1 MRIRTQIIVTLLS
14 AAALIGLVG
23 GIAIVSQM
31 SLTRSA
37 ALAEAT
43 SVGRQLA
50 EAIAFKASDA
60 PRPLF
65 ERPDALR
72 DFVAS
77 QHGRSKR
84 DLVVVDRDQVIL
96 ADVPGEEQNVGKP
109 FEHDR
114 GNEIGRTLDDG
125 EPRYFVEDSA
135 DVSEPINLVAVP
147 IEAAPDKIV
156 GAVLFE
162 YTPLIHAA
170 QNRTNEMLWLVG
182 LSTAAAMLIAAL
194 SAFLLLGRFSAGLS
208 GLNRG
213 IESLTR
219 GDAGA
224 RIGRISRDE
233 FGQLAQGFDSMASEL
248 ESSRLQLVD
257 QKAYIEDIVR
267 TVAEGIAV
275 IDGEG
280 RIVSANPAAADFA
293 GRHASKIEG
302 QEWRAVLEMRG
313 LSGDRLAPGASPVEL
328 ALATGRRHQAE
339 VRLVKPDGSQLPVVA
354 SCNPLNRSDGGIVL
368 TLSDISELRSAERAV
383 NDRAEELATLNREL
397 KLTSEA
403 TNRLVKLGEL
413 LQACVTFHEAFSV
426 VGSAMPDFFGGL
438 SGTVHLTSASRNLVE
453 EMAHWGEIRSSV
465 GQFAPEDC
473 WALRRGQEHVAG
485 PGLLTP
491 RCNHITENG
500 GRGYVCMP
508 LAAQGE
514 TLGILHLCEPDAVAR
529 PEWLSERQQVLRGV
543 VDTLALALANLRLRE
558 TLRQQSIRDP
568 ITGLYNR
575 RYLEE
580 TSSRE
585 LRRMERT
592 GQPVAVI
599 MLDVDHF
606 KQFNDTFG
614 HEAGD
619 LVLKQ
624 LAGTLLDHARES
636 DVVSR
641 YGGEEFALMMPG
653 TSLAD
658 GAERADTLRKAVKQ
672 LHLAH
677 RGRTLGT
684 ITASFGVAAF
694 PDLGVSWTEIVNAA
708 DRALY
713 QAKADGRDRVVVG
726 SATTGVGPATT
737 GVGPTTTG
745 VGPTTTGVGPAMTDG
760 PKVSKA
766 GQSAP

>member
-1 MRIRTQIIVTLLS
+1 LDGLVRIKTQIIATLLS

-23 GIAIVSQM
+23 GIAIFYQM
-31 SLTRSA
+31 SQTRSV

-43 SVGRQLA
+43 AVGRQLA
-50 EAIAFKASDA
+50 EMIAFRASDA
-60 PRPLF
+60 PHSLF
-65 ERPDALR
+65 ERPEALR
-72 DFVAS
+72 EFARL
-77 QHGRSKR
+77 QHSDSKR
-84 DLVVVDRDQVIL
+84 DLVVVDHNKVIL
-96 ADVPGEEQNVGKP
+96 ADVPGEERNVGTP

-114 GNEIGRTLDDG
+114 DNEVGRTIEDG
-125 EPRYFVEDSA
+125 VPHDFVENSIDESNG
-135 DVSEPINLVAVP
+135 INLVAVP
-147 IEAAPDKIV
+147 IEDAPGKTV

-162 YTPLIHAA
+162 YTPLLRASQH
-170 QNRTNEMLWLVG
+170 RTNTMLWLVG
-182 LSTAAAMLIAAL
+182 LCTAAAVLISGI
-194 SAFLLLGRFSAGLS
+194 SAFLLLRGFDTGLS
-208 GLNRG
+208 GLTRG
-213 IESLTR
+213 IESLAR

-224 RIGRISRDE
+224 RIGRASNDE
-233 FGQLAQGFDSMASEL
+233 FGKLAQGFDTMASEL
-248 ESSRLQLVD
+248 ETSRGQLVE

-275 IDGEG
+275 IDGNG
-280 RIVSANPAAADFA
+280 KIVSVNPAAAEIV
-293 GRHASKIEG
+293 GRRSDKIEG
-302 QEWRAVLEMRG
+302 QEWRSVLDMRG

-328 ALATGRRHQAE
+328 ALTTGRRHQAE
-339 VRLVKPDGSQLPVVA
+339 IRLAKPDGSQLPVVA

-397 KLTSEA
+397 KETSQA
-403 TNRLVKLGEL
+403 TTRLVKLGEL
-413 LQACVTFHEAFSV
+413 LQACVTFQEAFSV

-453 EMAHWGEIRSSV
+453 EMAHWGAIRSSV

-473 WALRRGQEHVAG
+473 WALRRGQEHIAG
-485 PGLLTP
+485 PGMLTP

-514 TLGILHLCEPDAVAR
+514 TLGIVHLCEPDATAK
-529 PEWLSERQQVLRGV
+529 PQWLAERQQILRGV

-568 ITGLYNR
+568 NTGLYNR

-585 LRRMERT
+585 LRRMERS
-592 GQPVAVI
+592 GQPLAMI

-624 LAGTLLDHARES
+624 VAATLLDHARES

-658 GAERADTLRKAVKQ
+658 GAERAEALRKAIKQ

-694 PDLGVSWTEIVNAA
+694 PELGASWVEIVNAA
-708 DRALY
+708 DRSLY
-713 QAKADGRDRVVVG
+713 QAKADGRDRVVAG
-726 SATTGVGPATT
+726 LGKAPA
-737 GVGPTTTG
+737 
-745 VGPTTTGVGPAMTDG
+745 DRQL
-760 PKVSKA
+760 SKA
-766 GQSAP
+766 SKNVA

>member
-1 MRIRTQIIVTLLS
+1 LVRIKTQIVATLLS

-23 GIAIVSQM
+23 GIAIVSQI
-31 SLTRSA
+31 SLTRSG

-50 EAIAFKASDA
+50 ETIAFRASDA
-60 PRPLF
+60 PHSLF

-72 DFVAS
+72 EFVKS
-77 QHGRSKR
+77 QHSDSKR
-84 DLVVVDRDQVIL
+84 DLVVVDHDKVIL
-96 ADVPGEEQNVGKP
+96 ADVPGEEKNVGTP
-109 FEHDR
+109 YGHDPD
-114 GNEIGRTLDDG
+114 NEVGRTIEDG
-125 EPRYFVEDSA
+125 TPRDFVETSA
-135 DVSEPINLVAVP
+135 DISEAINLVTVP
-147 IEAAPDKIV
+147 IKDAPGKTV

-162 YTPLIHAA
+162 YTPLLHAA
-170 QNRTNEMLWLVG
+170 QKRTNTILWLVG
-182 LSTAAAMLIAAL
+182 LCTAAAVLISAF
-194 SAFLLLGRFSAGLS
+194 SAFLLLRGFGAGLS
-208 GLNRG
+208 GFNRG
-213 IESLTR
+213 IESLAR

-224 RIGRISRDE
+224 RIGHASNNE
-233 FGQLAQGFDSMASEL
+233 FGQLARGFDSMAAEL
-248 ESSRLQLVD
+248 ESSRGQLVE

-267 TVAEGIAV
+267 TVAEGIVV
-275 IDGEG
+275 IDGNG
-280 RIVSANPAAADFA
+280 KIVSANPAAAEIV
-293 GRHASKIEG
+293 GRRNDKIEG
-302 QEWRAVLEMRG
+302 QDWPEVLDIRG
-313 LSGDRLAPGASPVEL
+313 PSADRLAQATSPIEL
-328 ALATGRRHQAE
+328 ALTTGRRHQAE
-339 VRLVKPDGSQLPVVA
+339 VRLAKPDGSYLPVVA

-368 TLSDISELRSAERAV
+368 TLNDISELRSAERAV
-383 NDRAEELATLNREL
+383 SDRAEELATLNREL
-397 KLTSEA
+397 KETSQA
-403 TNRLVKLGEL
+403 TTRLVKLGEL
-413 LQACVTFHEAFSV
+413 LQACVTFQEAFSV

-453 EMAHWGEIRSSV
+453 EMAHWGTVRSSV

-485 PGLLTP
+485 PGMLTP

-514 TLGILHLCEPDAVAR
+514 TLGIVHLCEPDAAGK
-529 PEWLSERQQVLRGV
+529 PDWLAERQQILRGV

-568 ITGLYNR
+568 NTGLYNR

-585 LRRMERT
+585 LRRMERSQ
-592 GQPVAVI
+592 QPLAMI

-624 LAGTLLDHARES
+624 VAGTLLDHARDS

-658 GAERADTLRKAVKQ
+658 AAERAEALRKAIKQ

-684 ITASFGVAAF
+684 ITASFGVSAF
-694 PDLGVSWTEIVNAA
+694 PELGASWVEIVNAA
-708 DRALY
+708 DRSLY
-713 QAKADGRDRVVVG
+713 QAKADGRDRVVAGLGKADPDWDLSTANQSVG
-726 SATTGVGPATT
+726 
-737 GVGPTTTG
+737 
-745 VGPTTTGVGPAMTDG
+745 
-760 PKVSKA
+760 
-766 GQSAP
+766 

>member
-1 MRIRTQIIVTLLS
+1 MRIKTQIITALS
-14 AAALIGLVG
+14 SAVALIGLVG
-23 GIAIVSQM
+23 GIAIVSQI
-31 SLTRSA
+31 SLTRSG

-43 SVGRQLA
+43 SVARQLA
-50 EAIAFKASDA
+50 AAIAFKAADT

-65 ERPDALR
+65 ERPEALR
-72 DFVAS
+72 EFVTS
-77 QHGRSKR
+77 QHSGSKR
-84 DLVVVDRDQVIL
+84 DLVVVDRGKIIL
-96 ADVPGEEQNVGKP
+96 ADIPGEEQNVGTA
-109 FEHDR
+109 FDHDR
-114 GNEIGRTLDDG
+114 GNEVGRTLDDG
-125 EPRYFVEDSA
+125 EPRDFVESSA
-135 DVSEPINLVAVP
+135 DVSEAINLVAVP
-147 IEAAPDKIV
+147 IKDAADQTV

-162 YTPLIHAA
+162 YTPLLRAA
-170 QNRTNEMLWLVG
+170 QERTNNVLWLVG
-182 LSTAAAMLIAAL
+182 LCTAAAVLLSAL
-194 SAFLLLGRFSAGLS
+194 SAFLLLRGFGAGLS

-213 IESLTR
+213 IESLAR

-224 RIGRISRDE
+224 RIGRIANDE
-233 FGQLAQGFDSMASEL
+233 FGQLAQGFDRMASEL
-248 ESSRLQLVD
+248 ESSRAQLVE

-275 IDGEG
+275 INGSG
-280 RIVSANPAAADFA
+280 QIVSVNPAAAEIV
-293 GRHASKIEG
+293 GRRNDKVEG
-302 QEWRAVLEMRG
+302 QNWSSILDIRG
-313 LSGDRLAPGASPVEL
+313 LSGDRLAQGTSPVEL
-328 ALATGRRHQAE
+328 ALSTGRRHQAE
-339 VRLVKPDGSQLPVVA
+339 VRLAKPDGSYLPVIA

-383 NDRAEELATLNREL
+383 SDRAEEMATLNREL
-397 KLTSEA
+397 KETSQA
-403 TNRLVKLGEL
+403 TTRLVKLGEL
-413 LQACVTFHEAFSV
+413 LQACVTFKEAFSV

-453 EMAHWGEIRSSV
+453 EMAHWGAVRSSV

-485 PGLLTP
+485 PGMLTP

-514 TLGILHLCEPDAVAR
+514 TLGIVHLCEPDAVDR
-529 PEWLSERQQVLRGV
+529 PGWLAERQQILRGV

-568 ITGLYNR
+568 NTGLYNR

-585 LRRMERT
+585 LRRMERSE
-592 GQPVAVI
+592 QPLAMI

-624 LAGTLLDHARES
+624 VAGTLLDHARES

-641 YGGEEFALMMPG
+641 YGGEEFALMMPA

-658 GAERADTLRKAVKQ
+658 GAERAEALRKAIKQ

-694 PDLGVSWTEIVNAA
+694 PELGASWAEIVNAA

-726 SATTGVGPATT
+726 LGNAHADRQQ
-737 GVGPTTTG
+737 
-745 VGPTTTGVGPAMTDG
+745 A
-760 PKVSKA
+760 KASKSVA
-766 GQSAP
+766 

>member
-1 MRIRTQIIVTLLS
+1 MRIKTQIIVTLLS
-14 AAALIGLVG
+14 AATLIGVVG
-23 GIAIVSQM
+23 AIAIVSQM
-31 SLTRSA
+31 SLTKSA
-37 ALAEAT
+37 TLAEAT

-60 PRPLF
+60 PRSLF

-72 DFVAS
+72 DFVS
-77 QHGRSKR
+77 LQHRSSNR
-84 DLVVVDRDQVIL
+84 DLVVVDRNKTIL
-96 ADVPGEEQNVGKP
+96 ADIPGEEDNVGKP
-109 FEHDR
+109 FGHDHH
-114 GNEIGRTLDDG
+114 NEVGRVLDDNQ
-125 EPRYFVEDSA
+125 PLAFVEDSA
-135 DVSEPINLVAVP
+135 DVPEPINLVAVP
-147 IEAAPDKIV
+147 IKDTLAKTV

-162 YTPLIHAA
+162 YTPLLRAA
-170 QNRTNEMLWLVG
+170 QDRTNAMLWLVG
-182 LSTAAAMLIAAL
+182 LCTAAAMLIAAF
-194 SAFLLLGRFSAGLS
+194 SAVLLLNRFGAGLS
-208 GLNRG
+208 SLNRG
-213 IESLTR
+213 IGSLTR

-224 RIGRISRDE
+224 RIGLMSRDE

-257 QKAYIEDIVR
+257 QKAYIEEIVR

-280 RIVSANPAAADFA
+280 RVVSVNPAAADLA
-293 GRHASKIEG
+293 GRHASRIEG
-302 QEWRAVLEMRG
+302 QEWRSILDMRG
-313 LSGDRLAPGASPVEL
+313 ASGDKLAPGTSPVEL
-328 ALATGRRHQAE
+328 TLATGRRHQSE
-339 VRLVKPDGSQLPVVA
+339 VRLVKPDGSQLPVIA
-354 SCNPLNRSDGGIVL
+354 SCNPLNRADGGIVL

-383 NDRAEELATLNREL
+383 NDRAEELAVLNREL
-397 KLTSEA
+397 KQTSEA

-413 LQACVTFHEAFSV
+413 LQACVTFQEAFSV

-453 EMAHWGEIRSSV
+453 EMAHWGDVRSSV

-485 PGLLTP
+485 PGMLTP

-514 TLGILHLCEPDAVAR
+514 TLGIVHLTEPNAADR
-529 PEWLSERQQVLRGV
+529 PDWLAERKQVLRGV

-568 ITGLYNR
+568 NTGLYNR

-585 LRRMERT
+585 LRRLERS
-592 GQPVAVI
+592 GQPMAVI

-624 LAGTLLDHARES
+624 VASTLLDHAREG

-641 YGGEEFALMMPG
+641 YGGEEFAVMMPG
-653 TSLAD
+653 TSLVDA
-658 GAERADTLRKAVKQ
+658 AERAEALRKAVKQ

-684 ITASFGVAAF
+684 ITASFGVSAF
-694 PDLGVSWTEIVNAA
+694 PELGASWAEIVNAA
-708 DRALY
+708 DRSLY
-713 QAKADGRDRVVVG
+713 QAKADGRDRVVAG
-726 SATTGVGPATT
+726 LRKTDPDWDLSTTGR
-737 GVGPTTTG
+737 
-745 VGPTTTGVGPAMTDG
+745 
-760 PKVSKA
+760 
-766 GQSAP
+766 SAAEG

>member
-1 MRIRTQIIVTLLS
+1 MRIKTQIIATLLS

-23 GIAIVSQM
+23 AVAVVSQM
-31 SLTRSA
+31 SLTKSA

-50 EAIAFKASDA
+50 DAIAFKASDA
-60 PRPLF
+60 PRSLF

-72 DFVAS
+72 DFVAL
-77 QHGRSKR
+77 QHRSSNR
-84 DLVVVDRDQVIL
+84 DLVVVDRNKTIL
-96 ADVPGEEQNVGKP
+96 ADIPGEEDNVGKP
-109 FEHDR
+109 FGHDHD
-114 GNEIGRTLDDG
+114 NEVGRVLEDNQ
-125 EPRYFVEDSA
+125 PLAFVEDSA
-135 DVSEPINLVAVP
+135 DVPEPINLVAVP
-147 IEAAPDKIV
+147 IKDTLGKTV

-162 YTPLIHAA
+162 YTPLLRAA
-170 QNRTNEMLWLVG
+170 QDRTNAMLWLVG
-182 LSTAAAMLIAAL
+182 LCTAAAMLIAAF
-194 SAFLLLGRFSAGLS
+194 SAVLLLNRFGAGLS
-208 GLNRG
+208 SLNRG
-213 IESLTR
+213 IGSLTR

-224 RIGRISRDE
+224 RIGLISRDE

-280 RIVSANPAAADFA
+280 RIVSVNPAAADLA
-293 GRHASKIEG
+293 GRHASRIEG
-302 QEWRAVLEMRG
+302 QEWRSILDMRG
-313 LSGDRLAPGASPVEL
+313 MSGDRLPPGTSPVDL
-328 ALATGRRHQAE
+328 TLATGRRHQGE
-339 VRLVKPDGSQLPVVA
+339 VRLVKPDGSQLPVIA
-354 SCNPLNRSDGGIVL
+354 SCNPLNRAGGGIVL

-383 NDRAEELATLNREL
+383 NDRAEELAVLNREL
-397 KLTSEA
+397 KQTSEA

-413 LQACVTFHEAFSV
+413 LQACVTFQEAFSV

-438 SGTVHLTSASRNLVE
+438 SGSVHLTSASRNLVE

-473 WALRRGQEHVAG
+473 WALRRGQEHAAG
-485 PGLLTP
+485 PGMLTP
-491 RCNHITENG
+491 RCNHISENG
-500 GRGYVCMP
+500 GRGYVCVP

-514 TLGILHLCEPDAVAR
+514 TLGIVHLCEPNAADR
-529 PEWLSERQQVLRGV
+529 PDWVSRRQQVLRGV

-568 ITGLYNR
+568 NTGLYNR

-580 TSSRE
+580 TSARE
-585 LRRMERT
+585 LRRLERS
-592 GQPVAVI
+592 GHPMAMI

-624 LAGTLLDHARES
+624 VAATLLDHARES

-653 TSLAD
+653 TTLAD
-658 GAERADTLRKAVKQ
+658 AAERAEALRKAIKH
-672 LHLAH
+672 LHLTH

-684 ITASFGVAAF
+684 ITASFGVSAF
-694 PDLGVSWTEIVNAA
+694 PELGASWVEIVNAA
-708 DRALY
+708 DRSLY
-713 QAKADGRDRVVVG
+713 QAKADGRDRVVAGLGKVDPEWDI
-726 SATTGVGPATT
+726 STADQRTG
-737 GVGPTTTG
+737 
-745 VGPTTTGVGPAMTDG
+745 
-760 PKVSKA
+760 
-766 GQSAP
+766 

>member
-1 MRIRTQIIVTLLS
+1 MRIKTQIIATLLS
-14 AAALIGLVG
+14 AAALIGAVG
-23 GIAIVSQM
+23 AIAIVSQM

-43 SVGRQLA
+43 SVARQLA
-50 EAIAFKASDA
+50 EAIAFKTSDL

-65 ERPDALR
+65 DKPEVLR

-77 QHGRSKR
+77 QHSLSKR
-84 DLVVVDRDQVIL
+84 DLVILDRGKVIL
-96 ADVPGEEQNVGKP
+96 ADIPGEEQNVGRS
-109 FEHDR
+109 FDHDR
-114 GNEIGRTLDDG
+114 GNEVGRTLNDG
-125 EPRYFVEDSA
+125 QPRDFVENSD
-135 DVSEPINLVAVP
+135 DVSAAINLVAVP
-147 IEAAPDKIV
+147 IETAPGKIA

-162 YTPLIHAA
+162 YTPLLRAA
-170 QNRTNEMLWLVG
+170 QDRTNTMLWLVG
-182 LSTAAAMLIAAL
+182 LSTAAAMLIAAV
-194 SAFLLLGRFSAGLS
+194 SAFLLLNRFGAGLS
-208 GLNRG
+208 NLNRG

-224 RIGRISRDE
+224 RIGRNSSDE
-233 FGQLAQGFDSMASEL
+233 FGQLAKGFDSMASEL

-257 QKAYIEDIVR
+257 QKAFIEDIVR
-267 TVAEGIAV
+267 TVAEGIVV
-275 IDGEG
+275 IDGAG
-280 RIVSANPAAADFA
+280 RVVSANPAAADIA

-302 QEWRAVLEMRG
+302 QEWRSVLEMLG
-313 LSGDRLAPGASPVEL
+313 PSGDKLAPGASPVDL
-328 ALATGRRHQAE
+328 ALATGRRHQGE
-339 VRLVKPDGSQLPVVA
+339 VRLVKPDGVQLPVIA
-354 SCNPLNRSDGGIVL
+354 SCNPLNRADGGIVL

-397 KLTSEA
+397 KQTSEA

-413 LQACVTFHEAFSV
+413 LQACVTFQEAFSV
-426 VGSAMPDFFGGL
+426 VGSAMPDFFDGL
-438 SGTVHLTSASRNLVE
+438 SGTVHLTSASRNLVD

-465 GQFAPEDC
+465 GQFSPEDC

-485 PGLLTP
+485 PGMLTP

-514 TLGILHLCEPDAVAR
+514 TLGIVHLCEPDAADR
-529 PEWLSERQQVLRGV
+529 PNWLAARQQVLRGV

-568 ITGLYNR
+568 NTGLYNR

-592 GQPVAVI
+592 AQPMALI

-624 LAGTLLDHARES
+624 VATTLLDHARES

-641 YGGEEFALMMPG
+641 YGGEEFALMMPA

-658 GAERADTLRKAVKQ
+658 AAERAEALRKAIKQ
-672 LHLAH
+672 LHLTH

-694 PDLGVSWTEIVNAA
+694 PELGASWVEIVNAA
-708 DRALY
+708 DRSLY
-713 QAKADGRDRVVVG
+713 QAKADGRDRVVAGLGKADPEWDV
-726 SATTGVGPATT
+726 SAAGQ
-737 GVGPTTTG
+737 
-745 VGPTTTGVGPAMTDG
+745 
-760 PKVSKA
+760 KA
-766 GQSAP
+766 G

>member
-1 MRIRTQIIVTLLS
+1 MRIRTQIIATLLS

-23 GIAIVSQM
+23 GVAIVSQM

-43 SVGRQLA
+43 SVARQLA
-50 EAIAFKASDA
+50 AAIAFKAADT

-65 ERPDALR
+65 ERPEALR
-72 DFVAS
+72 EFVTS
-77 QHGRSKR
+77 QHSGSKR
-84 DLVVVDRDQVIL
+84 DLVVVDRGKIIL
-96 ADVPGEEQNVGKP
+96 ADIPGEEQNVGTA
-109 FEHDR
+109 FAHDR
-114 GNEIGRTLDDG
+114 GNEVGRTIDDG
-125 EPRYFVEDSA
+125 EPRDFVESSA
-135 DVSEPINLVAVP
+135 DVADAINLVAVP
-147 IEAAPDKIV
+147 IKDAPGATI

-162 YTPLIHAA
+162 YTPLLHAA
-170 QNRTNEMLWLVG
+170 QQRNNNILWLVG
-182 LSTAAAMLIAAL
+182 LCTAAAMLLSGI
-194 SAFLLLGRFSAGLS
+194 SAFLLLRGFGAGLS

-213 IESLTR
+213 IESLAR

-224 RIGRISRDE
+224 RIDRASNDE
-233 FGQLAQGFDSMASEL
+233 FGQLAQGFDRMASEL
-248 ESSRLQLVD
+248 ETSRGQLVE

-267 TVAEGIAV
+267 TVAEGIVV
-275 IDGEG
+275 INGNG
-280 RIVSANPAAADFA
+280 QIVSVNPAAAEIVGWRND
-293 GRHASKIEG
+293 KIEG
-302 QEWRAVLEMRG
+302 QDWSSVLDLRG
-313 LSGDRLAPGASPVEL
+313 LSGDRLAQATSPVER

-339 VRLVKPDGSQLPVVA
+339 VRLAKPDGSYLPIVA
-354 SCNPLNRSDGGIVL
+354 SCNPLNRPDGGIVL

-383 NDRAEELATLNREL
+383 SDRAEELATLNREL
-397 KLTSEA
+397 QETSQA
-403 TNRLVKLGEL
+403 TTRLVKLGEL
-413 LQACVTFHEAFSV
+413 LQACVTFQEAFSV

-453 EMAHWGEIRSSV
+453 EMAHWGAVRSSV

-485 PGLLTP
+485 PGMLTP

-514 TLGILHLCEPDAVAR
+514 TLGIVHLCEPDAADK
-529 PEWLSERQQVLRGV
+529 PGWLTERQQILRGV

-568 ITGLYNR
+568 NTGLYNR

-585 LRRMERT
+585 LRRMERSE
-592 GQPVAVI
+592 QPLAMI

-624 LAGTLLDHARES
+624 VAATLLDHARES

-641 YGGEEFALMMPG
+641 YGGEEFALMMPA
-653 TSLAD
+653 TSLAE
-658 GAERADTLRKAVKQ
+658 GAERAEALRKAIKQ

-694 PDLGVSWTEIVNAA
+694 PELGASWAEIVNAA

-713 QAKADGRDRVVVG
+713 QAKAEGRDRVVVG
-726 SATTGVGPATT
+726 LGKAHAERQR
-737 GVGPTTTG
+737 
-745 VGPTTTGVGPAMTDG
+745 
-760 PKVSKA
+760 SKA
-766 GQSAP
+766 SKGVA

>member
-1 MRIRTQIIVTLLS
+1 MRIRTQIIATLLS
-14 AAALIGLVG
+14 AATLIGLVG
-23 GIAIVSQM
+23 VIAIFSQM

-43 SVGRQLA
+43 SVGQQLA
-50 EAIAFKASDA
+50 ETIAFKASDA

-65 ERPDALR
+65 DRLEALR
-72 DFVAS
+72 DFVTA
-77 QHGRSKR
+77 QHRLSKR
-84 DLVVVDRDQVIL
+84 DLVVVDRGKIIL
-96 ADVPGEEQNVGKP
+96 ADVPGEEQNLGKP
-109 FEHDR
+109 FDHDS
-114 GNEIGRTLDDG
+114 GNEVGRTLDDG
-125 EPRYFVEDSA
+125 QPRDFVEDSK
-135 DVSEPINLVAVP
+135 DVSEAIDLVAVP
-147 IEAAPDKIV
+147 IVVAPGKVV

-162 YTPLIHAA
+162 YTPLLRAA
-170 QNRTNEMLWLVG
+170 QNRTNTMLWVVG
-182 LSTAAAMLIAAL
+182 LSTAAAMLIATL
-194 SAFLLLGRFSAGLS
+194 SAFLLLSRFGAGLS
-208 GLNRG
+208 GLNKG
-213 IESLTR
+213 IEALAR
-219 GDAGA
+219 GEAGA
-224 RIGRISRDE
+224 RIGRVSKDE
-233 FGQLAQGFDSMASEL
+233 FGKLARGFDNMASEL
-248 ESSRLQLVD
+248 ESSRRQLVD
-257 QKAYIEDIVR
+257 QKAYIEDIVH
-267 TVAEGIAV
+267 TVAEGIVV

-280 RIVSANPAAADFA
+280 RIVSVNPAAADIA

-302 QEWRAVLEMRG
+302 HDWRSVLEMRG
-313 LSGDRLAPGASPVEL
+313 PSGDRLAQGASPVEL

-339 VRLVKPDGSQLPVVA
+339 VRLAKPDASQMPVVA
-354 SCNPLNRSDGGIVL
+354 SCNPLNRAGGGIVL

-383 NDRAEELATLNREL
+383 SDRAEELAVLNREL
-397 KLTSEA
+397 KETSQA

-413 LQACVTFHEAFSV
+413 LQACVTFQEAFSV

-453 EMAHWGEIRSSV
+453 EMAHWGDIRSSV
-465 GQFAPEDC
+465 GQFSPEDC
-473 WALRRGQEHVAG
+473 WALRRGQQHVAG
-485 PGLLTP
+485 PGMLTP
-491 RCNHITENG
+491 RCNHIVENG

-514 TLGILHLCEPDAVAR
+514 TLGIVHLCEPAAADS
-529 PEWLSERQQVLRGV
+529 PDWLVEQQQVLRGV

-568 ITGLYNR
+568 NTGLYNR

-585 LRRMERT
+585 LRRMERS
-592 GQPVAVI
+592 GQPMAMV

-624 LAGTLLDHARES
+624 VASTLLDHARES

-658 GAERADTLRKAVKQ
+658 AAERAEALRKAIKQ
-672 LHLAH
+672 LHLTH

-684 ITASFGVAAF
+684 ITASFGVSAF
-694 PDLGVSWTEIVNAA
+694 PDLGASWVEIVNAA
-708 DRALY
+708 DRSLY
-713 QAKADGRDRVVVG
+713 QAKADGRDRVVAG
-726 SATTGVGPATT
+726 LG
-737 GVGPTTTG
+737 
-745 VGPTTTGVGPAMTDG
+745 
-760 PKVSKA
+760 KVDPDWDISTAGQKA
-766 GQSAP
+766 G

>member
-1 MRIRTQIIVTLLS
+1 MRIKTQIVATLLS

-23 GIAIVSQM
+23 GIAIISQM

-37 ALAEAT
+37 AVAEAT
-43 SVGRQLA
+43 GVGRQLA
-50 EAIAFKASDA
+50 DAIAFKTSDA
-60 PRPLF
+60 PHSLF
-65 ERPDALR
+65 ERADALR
-72 DFVAS
+72 EFVKS
-77 QHGRSKR
+77 QHSDSKR
-84 DLVVVDRDQVIL
+84 DLVVVNHDKVIL
-96 ADVPGEEQNVGKP
+96 ADVPGEEKNVGTP
-109 FEHDR
+109 YRHDPD
-114 GNEIGRTLDDG
+114 NEVGRTIESG
-125 EPRYFVEDSA
+125 APRDFIEDSG
-135 DVSEPINLVAVP
+135 DVAEPINLVAVP
-147 IEAAPDKIV
+147 IKDAPGKTV

-162 YTPLIHAA
+162 YTPLLHAA
-170 QNRTNEMLWLVG
+170 QQRTNSMLWLIG
-182 LSTAAAMLIAAL
+182 LCTAAAVLISAL
-194 SAFLLLGRFSAGLS
+194 SAFLLLRGFGAGLS

-213 IESLTR
+213 IESLAR

-224 RIGRISRDE
+224 RIGLTSNDE
-233 FGQLAQGFDSMASEL
+233 FGQLSRAFDSMASEL
-248 ESSRLQLVD
+248 ESSRGQLVE

-267 TVAEGIAV
+267 TVAEGIVV
-275 IDGEG
+275 IDGNG
-280 RIVSANPAAADFA
+280 QIVSVNPAAAEIV
-293 GRHASKIEG
+293 GRRNDKIEG
-302 QEWRAVLEMRG
+302 QDWPSVLDIRG
-313 LSGDRLAPGASPVEL
+313 LSGDRLAQATSPIGL
-328 ALATGRRHQAE
+328 ALTTGRRHQAE
-339 VRLVKPDGSQLPVVA
+339 VRLAKPDGSSLPVIA

-368 TLSDISELRSAERAV
+368 TLNDISELRSAERAV
-383 NDRAEELATLNREL
+383 SDRAEELATLNREL
-397 KLTSEA
+397 KETSQA
-403 TNRLVKLGEL
+403 TTRLVKLGEL
-413 LQACVTFHEAFSV
+413 LQACVTFQEAFSV

-453 EMAHWGEIRSSV
+453 EMAHWGTVRSSV

-485 PGLLTP
+485 PGMLTP

-514 TLGILHLCEPDAVAR
+514 TLGIVHLCEPDAADR
-529 PEWLSERQQVLRGV
+529 PGWLTERQQILRGV
-543 VDTLALALANLRLRE
+543 VDTLALALANLGLRE

-568 ITGLYNR
+568 NTGLYNR

-585 LRRMERT
+585 LRRMERSE
-592 GQPVAVI
+592 QPLAMI

-624 LAGTLLDHARES
+624 VASTLLDHARES

-658 GAERADTLRKAVKQ
+658 AAERAEALRKAIKQ
-672 LHLAH
+672 PHLAH

-684 ITASFGVAAF
+684 ITASFGVSAF
-694 PDLGVSWTEIVNAA
+694 PELGASWVEIVNAA
-708 DRALY
+708 DRSLY
-713 QAKADGRDRVVVG
+713 QAKADGRDRVVAGLGRADPNWDLSTASQSVG
-726 SATTGVGPATT
+726 
-737 GVGPTTTG
+737 
-745 VGPTTTGVGPAMTDG
+745 
-760 PKVSKA
+760 
-766 GQSAP
+766 

>member
-1 MRIRTQIIVTLLS
+1 MRIRTQIIATLLS
-14 AAALIGLVG
+14 AAVLIGVVG
-23 GIAIVSQM
+23 AIAIFSQM
-31 SLTRSA
+31 SLTRSD

-60 PRPLF
+60 QPVF
-65 ERPDALR
+65 ERPEALR
-72 DFVAS
+72 EFVTA
-77 QHGRSKR
+77 QHIRSKR
-84 DLVVVDRDQVIL
+84 DLVVIDHSKIIL
-96 ADVPGEEQNVGKP
+96 ADIPGEEQNVGTV

-114 GNEIGRTLDDG
+114 GNEVGRTLDDG
-125 EPRYFVEDSA
+125 EPRDFVEDSV
-135 DVSEPINLVAVP
+135 DVSEPINLIVVP
-147 IEAAPDKIV
+147 IEGTPGKIV

-162 YTPLIHAA
+162 YTPLLHAV
-170 QNRTNEMLWLVG
+170 QNRTNAMIWLVG
-182 LSTAAAMLIAAL
+182 LSTVAAMLVAAL
-194 SAFLLLGRFSAGLS
+194 SAFLLLNRFGSGLA

-213 IESLTR
+213 IEALAR

-224 RIGRISRDE
+224 RIGRTSRDE
-233 FGQLAQGFDSMASEL
+233 FGQLAQGFDGMASQL

-275 IDGEG
+275 LDGEG
-280 RIVSANPAAADFA
+280 RIVSVNPAAADIA

-302 QEWRAVLEMRG
+302 QDWSSVLEMRG

-328 ALATGRRHQAE
+328 ALATGRRHQSE
-339 VRLVKPDGSQLPVVA
+339 VRLVKPDGSQLPVIV
-354 SCNPLNRSDGGIVL
+354 SCNPLNRADGGIVL
-368 TLSDISELRSAERAV
+368 TLSDISELKSAERAV
-383 NDRAEELATLNREL
+383 NDRAEELAALNHEL
-397 KLTSEA
+397 KQTSEA
-403 TNRLVKLGEL
+403 TTRLVKLGEL

-426 VGSAMPDFFGGL
+426 VGSAMPDFFDGL

-453 EMAHWGEIRSSV
+453 EMAHWGDVRSSV

-473 WALRRGQEHVAG
+473 WALRRGQAHVAG
-485 PGLLTP
+485 PGMLTP

-514 TLGILHLCEPDAVAR
+514 TLGILHLCEPNAAER
-529 PEWLSERQQVLRGV
+529 PQWLTERQEVLRGV

-568 ITGLYNR
+568 NTGLYNR

-585 LRRMERT
+585 LRRLQRS
-592 GQPVAVI
+592 GQPMAVI

-624 LAGTLLDHARES
+624 VAAALLDHARDS

-641 YGGEEFALMMPG
+641 YGGEEFALMLPG

-658 GAERADTLRKAVKQ
+658 AAERAEALRKAIKQ

-684 ITASFGVAAF
+684 ITASFGVSAF
-694 PDLGVSWTEIVNAA
+694 PELGASWVEIVNAA
-708 DRALY
+708 DRSLY
-713 QAKADGRDRVVVG
+713 QAKADGRDRVVAGLGKADPDWDLSTANQSVG
-726 SATTGVGPATT
+726 
-737 GVGPTTTG
+737 
-745 VGPTTTGVGPAMTDG
+745 
-760 PKVSKA
+760 
-766 GQSAP
+766 

>member
-1 MRIRTQIIVTLLS
+1 LLS
-14 AAALIGLVG
+14 
-23 GIAIVSQM
+23 
-31 SLTRSA
+31 
-37 ALAEAT
+37 
-43 SVGRQLA
+43 
-50 EAIAFKASDA
+50 
-60 PRPLF
+60 
-65 ERPDALR
+65 
-72 DFVAS
+72 
-77 QHGRSKR
+77 
-84 DLVVVDRDQVIL
+84 
-96 ADVPGEEQNVGKP
+96 
-109 FEHDR
+109 
-114 GNEIGRTLDDG
+114 
-125 EPRYFVEDSA
+125 
-135 DVSEPINLVAVP
+135 
-147 IEAAPDKIV
+147 
-156 GAVLFE
+156 
-162 YTPLIHAA
+162 
-170 QNRTNEMLWLVG
+170 
-182 LSTAAAMLIAAL
+182 
-194 SAFLLLGRFSAGLS
+194 RFGVGLS

-213 IESLTR
+213 IEALAR
-219 GDAGA
+219 GDAGS
-224 RIGRISRDE
+224 RIGGTSRDE
-233 FGQLAQGFDSMASEL
+233 FGQLAQGFDSMASQL

-275 IDGEG
+275 LDGEG
-280 RIVSANPAAADFA
+280 RIVSVNPAAADIA

-302 QEWRAVLEMRG
+302 QDWRSVLEMRG
-313 LSGDRLAPGASPVEL
+313 LSGDRLTPGASPVEL
-328 ALATGRRHQAE
+328 ALATGRRHQSE

-354 SCNPLNRSDGGIVL
+354 SCNPLNRADGGIVL

-383 NDRAEELATLNREL
+383 NDRAEELATLNHEL
-397 KLTSEA
+397 KQTSQA
-403 TNRLVKLGEL
+403 TTRLVKLGEL

-426 VGSAMPDFFGGL
+426 VGSAMPDFFDGL

-453 EMAHWGEIRSSV
+453 EMAHWGDVRSSV

-485 PGLLTP
+485 PGMLTP

-514 TLGILHLCEPDAVAR
+514 TLGILHLCEPNAAER
-529 PEWLSERQQVLRGV
+529 PQWLSERQQVLRGV

-568 ITGLYNR
+568 NTGLYNR

-585 LRRMERT
+585 LRRLQRS
-592 GQPVAVI
+592 GQPMAVI

-624 LAGTLLDHARES
+624 VAAALLEHARDS

-641 YGGEEFALMMPG
+641 YGGEEFALMLPG

-658 GAERADTLRKAVKQ
+658 AAERAEALRKAIKQ

-684 ITASFGVAAF
+684 ITASFGVSAF
-694 PDLGVSWTEIVNAA
+694 PELGASWVEIVNAA
-708 DRALY
+708 DRSLY
-713 QAKADGRDRVVVG
+713 QAKADGRDRVVAGLGKADPDWELSTANQSVG
-726 SATTGVGPATT
+726 
-737 GVGPTTTG
+737 
-745 VGPTTTGVGPAMTDG
+745 
-760 PKVSKA
+760 
-766 GQSAP
+766 

>member
-1 MRIRTQIIVTLLS
+1 MRIKTQIIATLLS

-23 GIAIVSQM
+23 GIAIFSQIT
-31 SLTRSA
+31 LTKFV

-50 EAIAFKASDA
+50 ETIAFKASDA
-60 PRPLF
+60 PRSLF

-72 DFVAS
+72 EFVTS
-77 QHGRSKR
+77 QHSRSKR
-84 DLVVVDRDQVIL
+84 DLVVVDHDKIIL
-96 ADVPGEEQNVGKP
+96 ADVPGEEQNIGTP
-109 FEHDR
+109 FVHDG
-114 GNEIGRTLDDG
+114 GNEVGRTIEDG
-125 EPRYFVEDSA
+125 MPRDFIEDSS
-135 DVSEPINLVAVP
+135 DVAEAINLVAVP
-147 IEAAPDKIV
+147 IENAPGKIA

-162 YTPLIHAA
+162 YTPLLRAA
-170 QNRTNEMLWLVG
+170 EHRTNDMLWLVG
-182 LSTAAAMLIAAL
+182 LCTTAAVLIAAV
-194 SAFLLLGRFSAGLS
+194 SGFLLLRGFGAGLS

-213 IESLTR
+213 IESLAR

-224 RIGRISRDE
+224 RIGRTSNDE
-233 FGQLAQGFDSMASEL
+233 FGQLAQGFDTMASEL
-248 ESSRLQLVD
+248 ESSRGQLVE

-275 IDGEG
+275 IDGKG
-280 RIVSANPAAADFA
+280 QIVSVNPAAAEIV
-293 GRHASKIEG
+293 GRRSDKIEG
-302 QEWRAVLEMRG
+302 QDWGSVLDIRG
-313 LSGDRLAPGASPVEL
+313 LSGDRLAPGTSPIEL
-328 ALATGRRHQAE
+328 ALTTGRRHQAE
-339 VRLVKPDGSQLPVVA
+339 VRLARPDGSLLPMVV
-354 SCNPLNRSDGGIVL
+354 SCNPLNRADGGIVL

-383 NDRAEELATLNREL
+383 NDRAEELAMLNREL
-397 KLTSEA
+397 KETSEA
-403 TNRLVKLGEL
+403 TTRLVKLGEL
-413 LQACVTFHEAFSV
+413 LQACVTFQEAFSV

-453 EMAHWGEIRSSV
+453 EMAHWGAIRSSV

-473 WALRRGQEHVAG
+473 WALRRGQEHIAG
-485 PGLLTP
+485 PGMLTP

-514 TLGILHLCEPDAVAR
+514 TLGILHLCEPNAADK
-529 PEWLSERQQVLRGV
+529 PEWLTERQQILRGV

-568 ITGLYNR
+568 NTGLYNR

-585 LRRMERT
+585 LRRMERSE
-592 GQPVAVI
+592 QPLAMI

-624 LAGTLLDHARES
+624 VAATLLDHARES

-658 GAERADTLRKAVKQ
+658 GAERAEALRKAIKQ

-694 PDLGVSWTEIVNAA
+694 PELGASWAEIVNAA

-713 QAKADGRDRVVVG
+713 QAKADGRDRVV
-726 SATTGVGPATT
+726 AGPSKTAASQK
-737 GVGPTTTG
+737 PS
-745 VGPTTTGVGPAMTDG
+745 
-760 PKVSKA
+760 KVSKSVA
-766 GQSAP
+766 

>member
-1 MRIRTQIIVTLLS
+1 MRIKTQIIATLLS

-23 GIAIVSQM
+23 GIAILSQI
-31 SLTRSA
+31 SLTRSH

-43 SVGRQLA
+43 SAGRQLA
-50 EAIAFKASDA
+50 EAVAFKAADS
-60 PRPLF
+60 PRAVF
-65 ERPDALR
+65 ERPEVLR
-72 DFVAS
+72 EFVTS
-77 QHGRSKR
+77 QHSRSKR
-84 DLVVVDRDQVIL
+84 DLVVVDRGKVIL
-96 ADVPGEEQNVGKP
+96 ADVPGEEQNLGTV

-114 GNEIGRTLDDG
+114 GNEVARTLDDG
-125 EPRYFVEDSA
+125 EPRDFVEDSG
-135 DVSEPINLVAVP
+135 DVSEPINLVVVP
-147 IEAAPDKIV
+147 IEDTPGKVV
-156 GAVLFE
+156 GAVLYE
-162 YTPLIHAA
+162 YTPLLRAVQH
-170 QNRTNEMLWLVG
+170 RTNDMLWLVG
-182 LSTAAAMLIAAL
+182 LSTVAAMLVAAL
-194 SAFLLLGRFSAGLS
+194 SAFLLLSRFGAGLS

-213 IESLTR
+213 IEALAR
-219 GDAGA
+219 GDAGS
-224 RIGRISRDE
+224 RIGGTSKDE
-233 FGQLAQGFDSMASEL
+233 FGQLAQGFDSMASQL

-275 IDGEG
+275 LDGEG
-280 RIVSANPAAADFA
+280 RIVSVNPAAADIA

-302 QEWRAVLEMRG
+302 QDWRSVLEMRG
-313 LSGDRLAPGASPVEL
+313 QSGDRLAPGASPVEL
-328 ALATGRRHQAE
+328 ALATGRRHQSE

-354 SCNPLNRSDGGIVL
+354 SCNPLNRADGGIVL

-383 NDRAEELATLNREL
+383 NDRAEELAVLNREL
-397 KLTSEA
+397 KTTSEA
-403 TNRLVKLGEL
+403 TTRLVKLGEL
-413 LQACVTFHEAFSV
+413 LQACVTFPEAFSV

-453 EMAHWGEIRSSV
+453 EMAHWGDIRSSV

-473 WALRRGQEHVAG
+473 WALRRGQEHIAG
-485 PGLLTP
+485 PGMLTP

-514 TLGILHLCEPDAVAR
+514 TLGILHLCEPNAAER
-529 PEWLSERQQVLRGV
+529 PQWLSERQQVLRGV

-568 ITGLYNR
+568 NTGLYNR

-585 LRRMERT
+585 LRRLQRS
-592 GQPVAVI
+592 GQPMAVI

-624 LAGTLLDHARES
+624 VAAALLDHARDS

-641 YGGEEFALMMPG
+641 YGGEEFALMLPG

-658 GAERADTLRKAVKQ
+658 AAERAEALRKAIKQ

-684 ITASFGVAAF
+684 ITASFGVSAF
-694 PDLGVSWTEIVNAA
+694 PELGASWVEIVNAA
-708 DRALY
+708 DRSLY
-713 QAKADGRDRVVVG
+713 QAKADGRDRVVAGLGKADPDWDLSTDSQSVG
-726 SATTGVGPATT
+726 
-737 GVGPTTTG
+737 
-745 VGPTTTGVGPAMTDG
+745 
-760 PKVSKA
+760 
-766 GQSAP
+766 